1 MIDAIH
7 IIRTKT
13 RRILNTTTIII
24 IIKTSLQNAMMLSLN
39 M

>member
-13 RRILNTTTIII
+13 RRILNTTTTI
-24 IIKTSLQNAMMLSLN
+24 IIKKNFPSKYNDA
-39 M
+39 